1 MKKSPGFLKNLFFV
15 VAIIELS
22 GHVFE
27 IPEINQFS
35 KPLLM
40 PVLLVYFKRALK
52 VPMNLSFLIGSFAL
66 IFSWGG
72 DVFLMFEPTNSNF
85 FIFGLGS
92 FAIAQILYMIT
103 FSKARNETQHIEVQT
118 KLPYTIPF
126 VIFSFGFLWY
136 MWPHIGELKVPVS
149 VYSLLLLG
157 IAVAAIYRMEET
169 SLKSFNQVF
178 FGAVLFI
185 LSDTLIAIDKF
196 LTPMNYSGLFIMLT
210 YILAQWN
217 IVNGLLLHYNEKA
230 EA

>member
-15 VAIIELS
+15 VAVIELS

-27 IPEINQFS
+27 MPEINQFS

-72 DVFLMFEPTNSNF
+72 DVLLMFQPTNPNF

-92 FAIAQILYMIT
+92 FAIAQILYMVT
-103 FSKARNETQHIEVQT
+103 FSKATNVTQNAEVHS
-118 KLPYTIPF
+118 KFPYTIPF
-126 VIFSFGFLWY
+126 LIFSVVFLWY
-136 MWPHIGELKVPVS
+136 MWPNISDLKIPVT

-157 IAVAAIYRMEET
+157 ITVAAIYRMEQT

-178 FGAVLFI
+178 FGAVLFM
-185 LSDTLIAIDKF
+185 LSDSLIAVDKF
-196 LTPMNYSGLFIMLT
+196 LTPMNYSGLFIMST